1 MFYNL
6 IKASTTGVSLL
17 AQSARSLYSAALDT
31 PASLQALT
39 RESRCSVTITSTAA
53 SFADGARAFGTVR
66 P

>member
-1 MFYNL
+1 
-6 IKASTTGVSLL
+6 
-17 AQSARSLYSAALDT
+17 
-31 PASLQALT
+31 LQALT